1 MLCKHAVKWPKAEG
15 EALPVLM
22 LGSSRSRRFALG
34 TVPGSAEAQCLRT
47 IIELIAMCLDYHASI
62 Y

>member
-22 LGSSRSRRFALG
+22 LGSSRSRRFAPG
-34 TVPGSAEAQCLRT
+34 TVPGSAEAQRLRT
-47 IIELIAMCLDYHASI
+47 IIELIAM
-62 Y
+62 